1 MVTNIPDLQ
10 QQSHTDTHSVNDS
23 DILLYPKINGAKGLG
38 LPILSMPH
46 LSQVRNKSKA
56 RVEESIC
63 VGGESDP
70 DYVAQPNRHS
80 NDRGTFIPCKNMPC
94 NRPGNSPPSQNNS
107 GQYAPL
113 GQPEKTVGPLP
124 NPKDENVVLRRG
136 FVPRT
141 APEKVAQRRS
151 SMAQLQQWVNH
162 RRGMVSQ
169 ENINR

>member
-10 QQSHTDTHSVNDS
+10 QHSHTHIENDS
-23 DILLYPKINGAKGLG
+23 DIFPYPKMINGAESLES
-38 LPILSMPH
+38 PILSTPH
-46 LSQVRNKSKA
+46 LSQERKKNKA
-56 RVEESIC
+56 RVEESSG
-63 VGGESDP
+63 VLGGSDP
-70 DYVAQPNRHS
+70 DYVAQPNHHS
-80 NDRGTFIPCKNMPC
+80 NDHGKKIPC
-94 NRPGNSPPSQNNS
+94 NRTPSKNFS
-107 GQYAPL
+107 GQYESIRKS
-113 GQPEKTVGPLP
+113 EKNTGPLH

-169 ENINR
+169 ENVDR